1 MIEYGQ
7 WPLEKRGILNEDFR
21 VFHLK
26 DRITKDV
33 DYHYHDF
40 HKIIIFLKGNVTYM
54 IEGKAY
60 KLRPWDTLIISQS
73 QIHKPIIDP
82 AEDYE
87 RIIIWFNPEMI
98 AEHNREGA
106 NLLECFEVAMNRDNN
121 RLRLFEEPLRKVKEI
136 VYDLIEEEDNQAFG
150 SDILKRTLLIQL
162 IILLNRNLLDNNRR
176 NPSIDVQFDQN
187 INEIVT
193 YINQHLDGDLSVNH
207 LASLVYLS
215 KYHLMRK
222 FKAYTGYTL
231 HQYIVQKRLMY
242 AKALMAEG
250 LRLTDVCQ
258 SAGFNDYSGFV
269 RAFKKEFGIS
279 PREYLKVKKTV

>member
-1 MIEYGQ
+1 M
-7 WPLEKRGILNEDFR
+7 
-21 VFHLK
+21 
-26 DRITKDV
+26 
-33 DYHYHDF
+33 
-40 HKIIIFLKGNVTYM
+40 
-54 IEGKAY
+54 
-60 KLRPWDTLIISQS
+60 S
-73 QIHKPIIDP
+73 
-82 AEDYE
+82 
-87 RIIIWFNPEMI
+87 
-98 AEHNREGA
+98 
-106 NLLECFEVAMNRDNN
+106 AMNRDNN
-121 RLRLFEEPLRKVKEI
+121 RLRLFEEQLRKVKRI
-136 VYDLIEEEDNQAFG
+136 VNDFLEEEDSPAFG
-150 SDILKRTLLIQL
+150 NDILKRTLLIQL
-162 IILLNRNLLDNNRR
+162 IILLNRSILDINRR

-193 YINQHLDGDLSVNH
+193 YINQHLDGDLSVGH
-207 LASLVYLS
+207 LASLVFLS

>member
-207 LASLVYLS
+207 LASLVFLS

>member
-82 AEDYE
+82 SEDYE

-121 RLRLFEEPLRKVKEI
+121 RLRLFEEPLRKVKRI
-136 VYDLIEEEDNQAFG
+136 VNDLIEEEDNPAFG
-150 SDILKRTLLIQL
+150 NDILKRTLLIQL

-193 YINQHLDGDLSVNH
+193 YINQHLDSDLSVGH
-207 LASLVYLS
+207 LASLVFLS

-242 AKALMAEG
+242 AKALMTEG

>member
-82 AEDYE
+82 SEDYE

-98 AEHNREGA
+98 AEHNREDA

-121 RLRLFEEPLRKVKEI
+121 RLRLFEEQLRKMKRI
-136 VYDLIEEEDNQAFG
+136 VNDFLEEEDNSAFG
-150 SDILKRTLLIQL
+150 NDILKRTLLIQL
-162 IILLNRNLLDNNRR
+162 IILLNRSILDINRR

-193 YINQHLDGDLSVNH
+193 YINQHLDGDLSVGH
-207 LASLVYLS
+207 LASLVFLS

>member
-7 WPLEKRGILNEDFR
+7 WPLEKRGILKEDLR

-40 HKIIIFLKGNVTYM
+40 HKIIIFLNGNVTYM

-82 AEDYE
+82 SEDYE
-87 RIIIWFNPEMI
+87 RIIIWFNPDMI
-98 AEHNREGA
+98 AEHNGKDA
-106 NLLECFEVAMNRDNN
+106 NLLECFDIAMNRENN
-121 RLRLFEEPLRKVKEI
+121 RLRLFEEPLRKVKRI
-136 VYDLIEEEDNQAFG
+136 VHDLIEEEENPAFG
-150 SDILKRTLLIQL
+150 NDALNRALLIQL
-162 IILLNRNLLDNNRR
+162 IILLNRTILDDNRR

-193 YINQHLDGDLSVNH
+193 YINQHLESDLSVSH
-207 LASLVYLS
+207 LASIVFMS

-222 FKAYTGYTL
+222 FKAYTGYTI
-231 HQYIVQKRLMY
+231 HQYIIQKRLMY
-242 AKALMAEG
+242 AKALMAEEV
-250 LRLTDVCQ
+250 RLTDVCQ

>member
-7 WPLEKRGILNEDFR
+7 WPLEKRGILKEDLR

-40 HKIIIFLKGNVTYM
+40 HKIIIFLNGNVTYM

-82 AEDYE
+82 SEDYE
-87 RIIIWFNPEMI
+87 RIIIWFNPDMI
-98 AEHNREGA
+98 AEHNGKDA
-106 NLLECFEVAMNRDNN
+106 NLLECFDIAMNRENN
-121 RLRLFEEPLRKVKEI
+121 RLRLFEEPLRKVKRI
-136 VYDLIEEEDNQAFG
+136 VHDLIEEEENPAFG
-150 SDILKRTLLIQL
+150 NDALNRALLIQL
-162 IILLNRNLLDNNRR
+162 IILLNRTILDDNRR

-193 YINQHLDGDLSVNH
+193 YINQHLESDLSVSH
-207 LASLVYLS
+207 LASIVFMS

-222 FKAYTGYTL
+222 FKAYTGYTI
-231 HQYIVQKRLMY
+231 HQYIIQKRLMY

-250 LRLTDVCQ
+250 VRLTDVCQ
-258 SAGFNDYSGFV
+258 SVGFNDYSGFV

>member
-121 RLRLFEEPLRKVKEI
+121 RLRLFEEPLRKVKGI

-150 SDILKRTLLIQL
+150 SDVLKRTLLIQL

-207 LASLVYLS
+207 LASLVFLS

>member
-82 AEDYE
+82 SEDYE

-98 AEHNREGA
+98 AEHNREDA

-121 RLRLFEEPLRKVKEI
+121 RLRLFEEQLRKVKRI
-136 VYDLIEEEDNQAFG
+136 VNDFLEEEDSPAFG
-150 SDILKRTLLIQL
+150 NDILKRTLLIQL
-162 IILLNRNLLDNNRR
+162 IILLNRSILDINRR

-193 YINQHLDGDLSVNH
+193 YINQHLDGDLSVGH
-207 LASLVYLS
+207 LASLVFLS

>member
-82 AEDYE
+82 SEDYE

-121 RLRLFEEPLRKVKEI
+121 RLRLFEEPLRKVKGI

-207 LASLVYLS
+207 LASLVFLS

>member
-121 RLRLFEEPLRKVKEI
+121 RLRLFEEPLRKVKGI

-207 LASLVYLS
+207 LASLVFLS

>member
-121 RLRLFEEPLRKVKEI
+121 RLRLFEEPLRKVKGI
-136 VYDLIEEEDNQAFG
+136 VYDLIEEGDNQAFG
-150 SDILKRTLLIQL
+150 SVILKRTLLIQL

-207 LASLVYLS
+207 LASLVFLS

>member
-7 WPLEKRGILNEDFR
+7 WPHEKRGILNEDFR

-82 AEDYE
+82 SEDYE

-98 AEHNREGA
+98 AEHNREDA

-121 RLRLFEEPLRKVKEI
+121 RLRLFEEQLRKVKRN
-136 VYDLIEEEDNQAFG
+136 VNDFLEEEDNSAFAWICTYDFKSG
-150 SDILKRTLLIQL
+150 CKYDI
-162 IILLNRNLLDNNRR
+162 
-176 NPSIDVQFDQN
+176 
-187 INEIVT
+187 
-193 YINQHLDGDLSVNH
+193 Y
-207 LASLVYLS
+207 
-215 KYHLMRK
+215 
-222 FKAYTGYTL
+222 AYCSCHWFPCT
-231 HQYIVQKRLMY
+231 
-242 AKALMAEG
+242 
-250 LRLTDVCQ
+250 
-258 SAGFNDYSGFV
+258 
-269 RAFKKEFGIS
+269 
-279 PREYLKVKKTV
+279 

>member
-82 AEDYE
+82 SEDYE

-98 AEHNREGA
+98 AEHNREDA

-121 RLRLFEEPLRKVKEI
+121 RLRLFEEQLRKMKRI
-136 VYDLIEEEDNQAFG
+136 VNDFLEEEDSPAFG
-150 SDILKRTLLIQL
+150 NDILKRTLLIQL
-162 IILLNRNLLDNNRR
+162 IILLNRSILDINRR

-193 YINQHLDGDLSVNH
+193 YINQHLDGDLSVGH
-207 LASLVYLS
+207 LASLVFLS

>member
-82 AEDYE
+82 SEDYE

-121 RLRLFEEPLRKVKEI
+121 RLRLFEEPLRKVKGI
-136 VYDLIEEEDNQAFG
+136 VYDLIEEEDHQAFG

-207 LASLVYLS
+207 LASLVFLS

>member
-7 WPLEKRGILNEDFR
+7 WPLEKRGFLKEDLR

-98 AEHNREGA
+98 AEHNHEDA
-106 NLLECFEVAMNRDNN
+106 NLLECFEVSMNRENN
-121 RLRLFEEPLRKVKEI
+121 RLRLFEEQLRKVKRI
-136 VYDLIEEEDNQAFG
+136 VNDLIEEEENPAFG
-150 SDILKRTLLIQL
+150 SDVLIRALFVQL
-162 IILLNRNLLDNNRR
+162 IILLNRNLLDDSRR
-176 NPSIDVQFDQN
+176 NQSIDVQFDQN

-193 YINQHLDGDLSVNH
+193 YINQHLDGDLSISH
-207 LASLVYLS
+207 LASLVFMS

-250 LRLTDVCQ
+250 VRLTDVCQ

-279 PREYLKVKKTV
+279 PREYMKVKKTV

>member
-7 WPLEKRGILNEDFR
+7 WPLAKRGFLKEDLR

-82 AEDYE
+82 TEEYE
-87 RIIIWFNPEMI
+87 RIIIWFNPEMV
-98 AEHNREGA
+98 AEHNREDA
-106 NLLECFEVAMNRDNN
+106 NLLECFEVAMSREHN
-121 RLRLFEEPLRKVKEI
+121 RLRLFEEPLRKVKRI
-136 VYDLIEEEDNQAFG
+136 VHDLIEEEESPAFG
-150 SDILKRTLLIQL
+150 NDVLKRALLIQL
-162 IILLNRNLLDNNRR
+162 IILLNRNLLDHNRR
-176 NPSIDVQFDQN
+176 NQSNDVQFDQN
-187 INEIVT
+187 INEIVS
-193 YINQHLDGDLSVNH
+193 YINQHLDSDLSVSH
-207 LASLVYLS
+207 LASLVFMS

-222 FKAYTGYTL
+222 FKAYTGYTI

-242 AKALMAEG
+242 AKTLMVEG

-279 PREYLKVKKTV
+279 PREYIKVKKTV

>member
-7 WPLEKRGILNEDFR
+7 WPLEKRGILKEDLR

-40 HKIIIFLKGNVTYM
+40 HKIIIFLNGNVTYM

-82 AEDYE
+82 SEDYE
-87 RIIIWFNPEMI
+87 RIIIWFNPDMI
-98 AEHNREGA
+98 AEHNGKDA
-106 NLLECFEVAMNRDNN
+106 NLLECFDIAMNRENN
-121 RLRLFEEPLRKVKEI
+121 RLRLFEEPLRKVKRI
-136 VYDLIEEEDNQAFG
+136 VHDLIEEEENPAFG
-150 SDILKRTLLIQL
+150 NDALNRALLIQL
-162 IILLNRNLLDNNRR
+162 IILLNRTILNDNRR

-193 YINQHLDGDLSVNH
+193 YINQHLESDLSVSH
-207 LASLVYLS
+207 LASIVFMS

-222 FKAYTGYTL
+222 FKAYTGYTI
-231 HQYIVQKRLMY
+231 HQYIIQKRLMY

-250 LRLTDVCQ
+250 VRLTDVCQ

>member
-82 AEDYE
+82 SEDYE

-98 AEHNREGA
+98 AEHNREDA

-121 RLRLFEEPLRKVKEI
+121 RLRLFEEQLRKMKRI
-136 VYDLIEEEDNQAFG
+136 VNDFLEEEDNSAFG
-150 SDILKRTLLIQL
+150 NDILKRTLLIQL
-162 IILLNRNLLDNNRR
+162 IILLNRSILDINRR

-193 YINQHLDGDLSVNH
+193 YINQHLDGDLSVGH
-207 LASLVYLS
+207 LASLVFLS

-279 PREYLKVKKTV
+279 PREYLKVKKTI